1 MNGTAAPAAKTIFL
15 VDWNLTASYYG
26 DMAMGLKTNRRLG
39 GTREAAQI
47 AGCSMGRIRQ
57 LIMEERIWS
66 DLIGDK
72 MRVVDLDEIEAW
84 AAKNAARRS
93 EGHCPGT
100 APGGFR
106 PDNPGRTR
114 YAPVSKNARR
124 RKTA

>member
-1 MNGTAAPAAKTIFL
+1 
-15 VDWNLTASYYG
+15 
-26 DMAMGLKTNRRLG
+26 MAMGLRTNRRLG

-66 DLIGDK
+66 ELVCDK

-84 AAKNAARRS
+84 AAANKEKRKS
-93 EGHCPGT
+93 GHCPGP
-100 APGGFR
+100 APTGFR

-114 YAPVSKNARR
+114 YAPVSKTRRR